1 MSSRLRTTQA
11 AGRYGPR
18 LWVVACAAL
27 LTSGVAVGSLQA
39 APAAATTVTAST
51 VTASTVTASTGP
63 AWYVASQ
70 PAHVFSVAPAVACV
84 SGGADCV
91 AIGAGTAC
99 AKMIG
104 IICVSQRGFNV
115 AEYSRDGGVSWEVA
129 PVPPA
134 AGGQFIDLAAVS
146 CARAKQAHTD
156 CSAWAMLTS
165 GLGASPT
172 EQAAYFSANGGATW
186 SVASAPVP
194 VGPTWQAPV
203 VSCYEVD
210 LGVDCAAAPDS
221 LGTLYSTD
229 GGASWSSSASR
240 QSPSFGPLAAQ
251 DMSCAISRAQM
262 GCAAVG
268 YVFDTATSTPVD
280 TVWYS
285 TDGGMK
291 WAPGTLDQREGEL
304 NTVSCVA
311 AKGQVHCAA
320 LGTETT
326 GGVTA
331 NVAVYSA
338 DGGQSWSTSTFPPR
352 TALPSPWGNVSCAA
366 GASQVDCA
374 ASGSTLLFSADGGA
388 TWVTATDPNGAW
400 GDLDCLPSAPGPGC
414 YVVGARAA
422 YSASGGATWSASRT
436 ARGFDVQDS
445 MLRDNI
451 ACSSVTECVVAGT
464 GELFANSPL
473 LRTG

>member
-1 MSSRLRTTQA
+1 MN
-11 AGRYGPR
+11 
-18 LWVVACAAL
+18 V
-27 LTSGVAVGSLQA
+27 VAVGFVRPT
-39 APAAATTVTAST
+39 PAAAAST
-51 VTASTVTASTGP
+51 SPASTPP
-63 AWYVASQ
+63 AWYVATQ
-70 PAHVFSVAPAVACV
+70 PAHVFSEAPAVACV

-91 AIGAGTAC
+91 AIGAGTTC

-104 IICVSQRGFNV
+104 IICVAQRGFNV
-115 AEYSRDGGVSWEVA
+115 AEYSRDGGVYWAVA

-134 AGGQFIDLAAVS
+134 GGGQFIDLAAVS
-146 CARAKQAHTD
+146 CARAKGRTD
-156 CSAWAMLTS
+156 CSAWAMLTP

-172 EQAAYFSANGGATW
+172 EQAAYFSTNGGASW

-229 GGASWSSSASR
+229 GGATWSSSSFR

-251 DMSCAISRAQM
+251 DLSCAISRAQM

-268 YVFDTATSTPVD
+268 YVFDTATDAPVD

-285 TDGGMK
+285 TDGGVK
-291 WAPGTLDQREGEL
+291 WAPGTLEQREGEL

-326 GGVTA
+326 GGITA

-338 DGGQSWSTSTFPPR
+338 DGGQSWSTSVFPAH

-366 GASQVDCA
+366 GTSQVDCA
-374 ASGSTLLFSADGGA
+374 ASGSTLLFSGNGGA
-388 TWVTATDPNGAW
+388 TWVAATDPNGAW
-400 GDLDCLPSAPGPGC
+400 GDIDCLPSSPGPGC

-422 YSASGGATWSASRT
+422 YSASGGAIWSASK
-436 ARGFDVQDS
+436 AAGGFDVQDS

-451 ACSSVTECVVAGT
+451 ACAAVSECVVAGT
-464 GELFANSPL
+464 GELFANSPVL
-473 LRTG
+473 KTRRS